1 MLAAVF
7 FLVWML
13 FIDENNF
20 INQYRKRAELKSLIQ
35 KKNFYKEQI
44 EQTNNAIAE
53 LNGNSSAQEKF
64 AREHYFMK
72 KENEEVFVIVK
83 EKSKN

>member
-1 MLAAVF
+1 MF
-7 FLVWML
+7 FL
-13 FIDENNF
+13 DENNF
-20 INQYRKRAELKSLIQ
+20 INQYRKHAELKSLVQ

-44 EQTNNAIAE
+44 EQTNQSIAE

-72 KENEEVFVIVK
+72 KDSEDVFVIVE
-83 EKSKN
+83 EKPKN